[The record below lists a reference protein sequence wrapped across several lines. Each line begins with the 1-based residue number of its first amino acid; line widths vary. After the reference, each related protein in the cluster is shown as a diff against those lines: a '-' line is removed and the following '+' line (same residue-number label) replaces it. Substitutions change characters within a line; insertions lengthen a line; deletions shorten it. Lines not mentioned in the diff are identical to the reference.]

1 MFDVILMLEQLQRNP
16 ILGGAVSLVLSG
28 FVLWGLTKAPLL
40 LARLVRRFL
49 FNELVFDNAMEHGQ
63 WRAYEAALARISQEP
78 LSMLLSGRAT
88 PAKLRRRTLGKHSAL
103 GPATGSL
110 YMLRFCGTLVFFR
123 MAVGATFGQNQA
135 IQLSVFVPIWA
146 KVTPAE
152 VAESLLELPEKM
164 QVTYVSAEQVSLTG
178 MQRPLSACIHADGLV
193 DSLVAQ
199 ISKFRDAHQQYS
211 ARGEQHKLVILLHGP
226 VGTGKSSL
234 AYALAS
240 HFAKE
245 LTIVDLEHTAPDVF
259 LRTATGGF
267 ILVEEVDALAIAR
280 MDSPDDKAAPVDSSK
295 SVSRQLLWQ
304 WLSGGIP
311 HSGSVI
317 FLTTNHKDKL
327 HPALLRDS
335 RVDRDVYIGNWH
347 AAEVQQFLRQHCA
360 DLNVKPTWLG
370 ALDKLSDLPGDLA
383 DTDFPSGASI
393 KQLLSET
400 PINDVLSA
408 ILRKWPALTLTD
420 MDAVLRALM
429 DAVCRALTK

>member
-16 ILGGAVSLVLSG
+16 ILGGAISLVLSG
-28 FVLWGLTKAPLL
+28 FVLWGLTKAPFHLV
-40 LARLVRRFL
+40 RLVRRFL

-63 WRAYEAALARISQEP
+63 WRAYEAALVRISQEP
-78 LSMLLSGRAT
+78 LSMVLSGRAT

-110 YMLRFCGTLVFFR
+110 YMLRFCGTFLFFR

-135 IQLSVFVPIWA
+135 IKLSVFVPIWA

-164 QVTYVSAEQVSLTG
+164 QVTYVSAEQTSLTG
-178 MQRPLSACIHADGLV
+178 MQRPLSACVHAAGLV
-193 DSLVAQ
+193 DSLVGQIERFRNEHAQ
-199 ISKFRDAHQQYS
+199 YA

-245 LTIVDLEHTAPDVF
+245 LTIVDLEHVAPDVF
-259 LRTATGGF
+259 LRTCTGGF
-267 ILVEEVDALAIAR
+267 ILAEEVDALAIACT
-280 MDSPDDKAAPVDSSK
+280 DQQDVLKAVDSSK

-360 DLNVKPTWLG
+360 DLNVKPAWLG
-370 ALDKLSDLPGDLA
+370 ALDKLSDFPGALA
-383 DTDFPSGASI
+383 DTEFPSGASI

-400 PINDVLSA
+400 PINDVLPA
-408 ILRKWPALTLTD
+408 ILRKWPALTLTGMCAD
-420 MDAVLRALM
+420 VPLLSR
-429 DAVCRALTK
+429 

>member
-1 MFDVILMLEQLQRNP
+1 MFDPISMLEQLQRNP

-28 FVLWGLTKAPLL
+28 FVLWGITQAPLR

-49 FNELVFDNAMEHGQ
+49 FNELVFDNAREHEQ
-63 WRAYEAALARISQEP
+63 WLAYEAALTRIAQEP
-78 LSMLLSGRAT
+78 LCMVLSGRAT
-88 PAKLRRRTLGKHSAL
+88 PAKLRRRTLGNHSTL

-110 YMLRFCGTLVFFR
+110 YVLRFCGTFVFFR
-123 MAVGATFGQNQA
+123 MVVGASFGQNQA
-135 IQLSVFVPIWA
+135 IKLSVFVPVWA
-146 KVTPAE
+146 KATPAE
-152 VAESLLELPEKM
+152 VAESLLALPEHM
-164 QVTYVSAEQVSLTG
+164 QVTYVSHEKVSLTG
-178 MQRPLSACIHADGLV
+178 MQRQLSACIHSDGLV
-193 DSLVAQ
+193 DSLAVQ
-199 ISKFRDAHQQYS
+199 IERFRADYQRYA
-211 ARGEQHKLVILLHGP
+211 ARGEQYKLVILLHGP

-240 HFAKE
+240 HFAKA
-245 LTIVDLEHTAPDVF
+245 LTVVDLAHTAPDVF
-259 LRTATGGF
+259 LRNCTSGF
-267 ILVEEVDALAIAR
+267 ILVEELDTLPAACIDASEDTTNA
-280 MDSPDDKAAPVDSSK
+280 VSSK

-347 AAEVQQFLRQHCA
+347 AAEVQQFLRQHCV
-360 DLNVKPTWLG
+360 DLNVKPAWLG
-370 ALDKLSDLPGDLA
+370 LLDKLSDFPGDLA

-420 MDAVLRALM
+420 MCADHV
-429 DAVCRALTK
+429 